1 MAPKQLKIS
10 KQTATGTTRHLTFTI
25 PETLEIIMKP
35 GSATFQ
41 SVIMAA
47 YEIGL
52 SAICGIKK
60 QLVTG
65 YEKYVYICDPSFM
78 CSGK

>member
-1 MAPKQLKIS
+1 
-10 KQTATGTTRHLTFTI
+10 
-25 PETLEIIMKP
+25 MKP
-35 GSATFQ
+35 GIATFQ

-47 YEIGL
+47 YEMGL
-52 SAICGIKK
+52 LAICGIKK

-65 YEKYVYICDPSFM
+65 YEKDVYICDPSFM

>member
-1 MAPKQLKIS
+1 MAPKQPRIH
-10 KQTATGTTRHLTFTI
+10 KQAPAGITRHITFTI
-25 PETLEIIMKP
+25 PETFEIIMKP

-52 SAICGIKK
+52 LAICGIKK

-65 YEKYVYICDPSFM
+65 YEKYVYI
-78 CSGK
+78 